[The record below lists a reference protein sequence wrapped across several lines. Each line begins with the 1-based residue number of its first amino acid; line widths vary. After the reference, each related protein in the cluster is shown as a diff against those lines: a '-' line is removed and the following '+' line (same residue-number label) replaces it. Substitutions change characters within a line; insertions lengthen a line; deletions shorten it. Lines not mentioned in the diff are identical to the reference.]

1 MSRFGHFQSHSASVR
16 AEMKALDLGAR
27 RLSFGAMLVSVVAGA
42 NAASVI
48 ATLLSF

>member
-1 MSRFGHFQSHSASVR
+1 MSRFVQFYGHSAPVR
-16 AEMKALDLGAR
+16 AEMKILALRER
-27 RLSFGAMLVSVVAGA
+27 RLPFGAMLVSVVAGA